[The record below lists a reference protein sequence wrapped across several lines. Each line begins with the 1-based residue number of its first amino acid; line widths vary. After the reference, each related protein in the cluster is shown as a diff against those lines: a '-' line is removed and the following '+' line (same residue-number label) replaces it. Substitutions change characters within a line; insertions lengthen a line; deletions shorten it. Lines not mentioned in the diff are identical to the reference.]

1 MTQGE
6 LEFLCGP
13 WQKDRRRQDARQ
25 RETTTQQPKMRARAQ
40 QHGPSAAKWP
50 ERRDMARAPR
60 HGPSAER
67 TAEARARRVAV
78 EAETRAS
85 PGHRPRPCA
94 NWLKTLFRKFEK
106 LLIGIKRK
114 FRMF

>member
-13 WQKDRRRQDARQ
+13 WQKDRRRQDARRGKTPPRQQ
-25 RETTTQQPKMRARAQ
+25 RNATAEDA
-40 QHGPSAAKWP
+40 GPSAVAWP
-50 ERRDMARAPR
+50 ERREMARAPR
-60 HGPSAER
+60 HGPSAAR
-67 TAEARARRVAV
+67 AAEARARRIAV

-94 NWLKTLFRKFEK
+94 NWLKTLVRKFEK